1 MTRPPLRHLPPMRDG
16 VSASCVALPV
26 VGANPW
32 PTLLDFLAQRLPYVS
47 REDWHSRMTQGA
59 VLDEQ
64 GQALRADAPYP
75 PQPSDAQHR
84 RVFYYRTLA
93 HEPTI
98 PFEAQVLFQD
108 EHLVVADKP
117 HFLPVTPSGRYVQE
131 TLLVRLKRQ
140 LGIET
145 LSPLHRIDRETAG
158 LVLFSVRPQDR
169 GAYMALFRNKA
180 VTKHY
185 EAIAPWRA
193 DLALPHT
200 HRSRMEP
207 GTPFFRQSEVP
218 GEPNSETHI
227 ELIERIE
234 KHGAQAL
241 ARYRLTP
248 VTGKTHQLRV
258 HMNALGLPIE
268 GDLFYPQVVHGPDAT
283 QENYAHPLQLLAT
296 SINFVDPLTGLA
308 RCFESLRRLDG
319 RAVRQPKAVIHC
331 G

>member
-1 MTRPPLRHLPPMRDG
+1 MTRPPHRYLPPMRDG

-26 VGANPW
+26 AGANPW

-47 REDWHSRMTQGA
+47 RDDWHSRMNQGA

-64 GQALRADAPYP
+64 GQALAADSPYP
-75 PQPSDAQHR
+75 PQPRNAQHR
-84 RVFYYRTLA
+84 RVYYYRTLA
-93 HEPTI
+93 HEPPI

-117 HFLPVTPSGRYVQE
+117 HFLPVTPSGRYLQE
-131 TLLVRLKRQ
+131 TLLLRLQRQ

-193 DLALPHT
+193 DLTLPLT
-200 HRSRMEP
+200 HRSRMET
-207 GTPFFRQSEVP
+207 GSPFFRQHEVP
-218 GEPNSETHI
+218 GEPNSETYI
-227 ELIERIE
+227 ELMERLE
-234 KHGAQAL
+234 NRGEPAREV

-258 HMNALGLPIE
+258 HMNALDLPIE
-268 GDLFYPQVVHGPDAT
+268 GDLFYPDVVHGPGAI
-283 QENYAHPLQLLAT
+283 QEDFDKPLQLLAQ
-296 SINFVDPLTGLA
+296 SVAFIDPVSGQS
-308 RCFESLRRLDG
+308 RRFESQRKLN
-319 RAVRQPKAVIHC
+319 A
-331 G
+331 